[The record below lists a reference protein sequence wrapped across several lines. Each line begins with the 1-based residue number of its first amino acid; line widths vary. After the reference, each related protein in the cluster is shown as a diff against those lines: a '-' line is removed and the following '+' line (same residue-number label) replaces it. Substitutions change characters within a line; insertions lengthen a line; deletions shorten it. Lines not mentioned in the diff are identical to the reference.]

1 MKILI
6 GVCGIGKGHC
16 IREYEISKELIK
28 RGHEVRILT
37 YNEGVNFFEN
47 TGIKTY
53 NVYVPIIL
61 SSSTL
66 YKSNATLPNLIS

>member
-16 IREYEISKELIK
+16 IRQYELSKELIR

-37 YNEGVNFFEN
+37 YNEGVKFFEKIK
-47 TGIKTY
+47 IKTY
-53 NVYVPIIL
+53 GKIEEL
-61 SSSTL
+61 TRSGTL
-66 YKSNATLPNLIS
+66 K